1 MMLMMLALVGC
12 TSATASSGSAP
23 TQARPDGS
31 PAAVRADLQFDKQL
45 AELVGA
51 DTVPGDNFGFSVA
64 VSGST
69 AVVGAPFHA
78 NNAGRAYVFTD
89 AHGAWTQT
97 AELVG
102 SGTVSGDDFG
112 CSVAVSGS
120 TVVVGAPGSP
130 VAPAGRAYVFTDAH
144 GAWTQTAELVGS
156 DTVSGDSFG
165 FAVAV
170 SGSTVVVGAPGGAG
184 KAYVFTERV
193 RTWTQVAELVGPEVA
208 DDFGYSVAV
217 SGSTVVIGSF
227 GYGKL
232 AGRAYVFTESKG
244 VWAHSAE
251 LVGSDTVSGDSFG
264 FAVAVSGS
272 TVVVGGDTH
281 SKGAGRAYVFTE
293 SKGTWAQTAEM
304 VGSDTVSEDAFGASV
319 AVSGSTVVISAFGHA
334 KRGGRAY
341 VFTESKGAWAQ
352 VAEMAG
358 SATAAVGYSGYS
370 VDFGYSVAVS
380 GTMALVGAPVHAHGA
395 GRVYVFKT

>member
-1 MMLMMLALVGC
+1 
-12 TSATASSGSAP
+12 
-23 TQARPDGS
+23 
-31 PAAVRADLQFDKQL
+31 
-45 AELVGA
+45 
-51 DTVPGDNFGFSVA
+51 
-64 VSGST
+64 
-69 AVVGAPFHA
+69 
-78 NNAGRAYVFTD
+78 
-89 AHGAWTQT
+89 
-97 AELVG
+97 
-102 SGTVSGDDFG
+102 
-112 CSVAVSGS
+112 
-120 TVVVGAPGSP
+120 
-130 VAPAGRAYVFTDAH
+130 
-144 GAWTQTAELVGS
+144 
-156 DTVSGDSFG
+156 
-165 FAVAV
+165 
-170 SGSTVVVGAPGGAG
+170 
-184 KAYVFTERV
+184 
-193 RTWTQVAELVGPEVA
+193 
-208 DDFGYSVAV
+208 VAV

>member
-170 SGSTVVVGAPGGAG
+170 SGSTVVVG
-184 KAYVFTERV
+184 
-193 RTWTQVAELVGPEVA
+193 
-208 DDFGYSVAV
+208 
-217 SGSTVVIGSF
+217 
-227 GYGKL
+227 
-232 AGRAYVFTESKG
+232 
-244 VWAHSAE
+244 
-251 LVGSDTVSGDSFG
+251 
-264 FAVAVSGS
+264 
-272 TVVVGGDTH
+272 GDTH